1 MDDTV
6 LAALAKWP
14 GVPAVYG
21 WLGLSA
27 RGDWRLQGQPIGNI
41 ALRDFIGRNY
51 AGDERGRWYFQNGP
65 QRVYVALEAT
75 PWIWRIA
82 EVDGDRTLHAHTG
95 VRVTRLR
102 GAWLDDSGRAYLQME
117 CGFGLLDS
125 RDTAPFLDAAVA
137 GSRAPL
143 QPAELEAWM
152 TGGGPRVVID
162 GARLGLGGSV
172 PLDRLHAAEAP
183 DRFCF
188 VRSPRPDRNRRGSRR
203 PG

>member
-21 WLGLSA
+21 WLGLST

-41 ALRDFIGRNY
+41 ALREFIGRNY

-82 EVDGDRTLHAHTG
+82 EVNGDRTLHAHTG
-95 VRVTRLR
+95 VRMTRLR
-102 GAWLDDSGRAYLQME
+102 GAWLDESGRAYLQTE

-125 RDTAPFLDAAVA
+125 RDTAPFLDAAAA

-143 QPAELEAWM
+143 QPMELEAWM
-152 TGGGPRVVID
+152 NGAGPRVVID

-172 PLDRLHAAEAP
+172 SLDRLHAAEAP
-183 DRFCF
+183 DRFGF
-188 VRSPRPDRNRRGSRR
+188 VRSPQPD
-203 PG
+203 

>member
-75 PWIWRIA
+75 PWIWRVA
-82 EVDGDRTLHAHTG
+82 EVEHIRQLHAHTG

-102 GAWLDDSGRAYLQME
+102 GAWLDECGRAYLLTE

-125 RDTAPFLDAAVA
+125 RDTAPFLDAAAA

-152 TGGGPRVVID
+152 NGGGPRVVID

-172 PLDRLHAAEAP
+172 SLDRLRAAEAP
-183 DRFCF
+183 DRFDF
-188 VRSPRPDRNRRGSRR
+188 VRSPRPD
-203 PG
+203 

>member
-27 RGDWRLQGQPIGNI
+27 RGDWRLQSQPIGNI

-75 PWIWRIA
+75 PWVWRIA
-82 EVDGDRTLHAHTG
+82 QLGGDRTLHAHTAL
-95 VRVTRLR
+95 RMTRLR
-102 GAWLDDSGRAYLQME
+102 GAWLDESGRAYLLTE

-125 RDTAPFLDAAVA
+125 RDTEPLLAAAMV
-137 GSRAPL
+137 GRRSPL
-143 QPAELEAWM
+143 RPDEFEAWM
-152 TGGGPRVVID
+152 SGDGPRVVID
-162 GARLGLGGSV
+162 GTRLGLGGSV
-172 PLDRLHAAEAP
+172 LLERLHAADAP
-183 DRFCF
+183 DRFGYVC
-188 VRSPRPDRNRRGSRR
+188 SPQPD
-203 PG
+203 